1 MNSHIQLGR
10 FETKTREMVASL
22 QRNGL
27 NRPDDTTMSNVK
39 ALLLLLFDLQMV
51 WTSVTYFGLNPVQSE

>member
-22 QRNGL
+22 QRNRL

-39 ALLLLLFDLQMV
+39 ALLLLFDLQMV
-51 WTSVTYFGLNPVQSE
+51 WTSVTNFGLNSIQSE